1 MDRSR
6 QAAWQE
12 VLAAELKRWSAQSYA
27 DLVSGLRDVQTYE
40 VERGSQK
47 YQVEVELLEQADDYV
62 HIAVAVD
69 DGTLPASL
77 SPLTRTFIKKSVKG

>member
-12 VLAAELKRWSAQSYA
+12 VLAAELKRWSTQSYA
-27 DLVSGLRDVQTYE
+27 ELVSSLHDVQAYE
-40 VERGSQK
+40 VERGPQK
-47 YQVEVELLEQADDYV
+47 YQVEVELLEQTDDYV

-77 SPLTRTFIKKSVKG
+77 SPLTHTFIRKKG